1 MTSNLP
7 PTRVGTNR
15 PWLLW
20 INTVL
25 AVLSGLG
32 IGIWIWLL
40 QNRSWL
46 PDPSS
51 DTGKR
56 LLKSYSGT
64 SGDVVLALLALCVI
78 TLVVL
83 IRRTQEPSTESW
95 RPWRWAR
102 SHPLVLALWTGY
114 AVAMV
119 HGSSWFYPEL
129 VGWYKDVISDHLL
142 NNFSFR
148 SDFLRETLKRDDYRF
163 FPLAH
168 QDLHILSWFTAYV
181 KVWMLVSAA
190 ELFTIVVVSAR
201 FIRRLSGRN
210 EIPGLLLITSLLLLF
225 QPSTGTA
232 FFQLIYSE
240 RLLTFLFSLYFASY
254 LHHQKTLS
262 ATTFYSTILFALLGI
277 FVKDIAIVLFL
288 LPPLL
293 TLALGSIG
301 RMEGYPSL
309 KQGNRNE
316 LNNSYKLELWLCSLI
331 LVFLA
336 SYIALSLLPS
346 TYASSGAYSKG
357 AEWTFRPD
365 LRVWLLL
372 AFSTWRGWR
381 VTTGGSQAN
390 LLDCLNL
397 AALAY
402 GGSLFLLIGFQSS
415 SYLALP
421 IQLITVLDAL
431 WIWSGTIAPFL
442 GSRTGQ
448 RATAGIGV
456 AACIGWI
463 GIEHQ
468 TDFSFQQQ
476 VSRIKISQASWQQT
490 YSRLQGLAEERKED
504 GHAVNIIRDR
514 STWFSRKR
522 HLGRLNYDRL
532 IIHDPKAGT
541 YTVEDGINEGSTYTP
556 KAGDLLINIDRQPHD
571 FTPPPVS
578 DYDLIYRY
586 DPSLHNGRIYSKR

>member
-1 MTSNLP
+1 MTSKLH
-7 PTRVGTNR
+7 PTDVGANR

-20 INTVL
+20 INSVL
-25 AVLSGLG
+25 ALLSGLG
-32 IGIWIWLL
+32 MGIWIWLL
-40 QNRSWL
+40 QNRAWL
-46 PDPSS
+46 PAPDSEA
-51 DTGKR
+51 GKR

-64 SGDVVLALLALCVI
+64 SGDVVLALLTLSVI

-83 IRRTQEPSTESW
+83 IRRTQEPPIESW
-95 RPWRWAR
+95 NPWRWAR
-102 SHPLVLALWTGY
+102 CHPLVIALWAGY
-114 AVAMV
+114 TVAML

-148 SDFLRETLKRDDYRF
+148 SDFLRETLKRDDFRF

-168 QDLHILSWFTAYV
+168 QDLHILSWFTAYI

-201 FIRRLSGRN
+201 FVRRLTRH
-210 EIPGLLLITSLLLLF
+210 EAIPGLLLITSLLLLF

-254 LHHQKTLS
+254 LHHQQTRS
-262 ATTFYSTILFALLGI
+262 AQTFYSTILFALLGI

-288 LPPLL
+288 APPLV

-301 RMEGYPSL
+301 RMEGYPRL
-309 KQGNRNE
+309 RLNNQNE
-316 LNNSYKLELWLCSLI
+316 FNNSYKLELWLCSLI
-331 LVFLA
+331 LVFIT

-346 TYASSGAYSKG
+346 SYASSGSYSKG
-357 AEWTFRPD
+357 AELTLRPD
-365 LRVWLLL
+365 LRIWLML
-372 AFSTWRGWR
+372 AYSTWRGWNI
-381 VTTGGSQAN
+381 TTGRSQAN

-397 AALAY
+397 AALIYA
-402 GGSLFLLIGFQSS
+402 GSLFLLIGYHSS

-431 WIWSGTIAPFL
+431 WIWSETISPFL

-456 AACIGWI
+456 AACLGLI

-468 TDFSFQQQ
+468 TGFSFLNQ
-476 VSRIKISQASWQQT
+476 VSRIKISQDSWQQT
-490 YSRLQGLAEERKED
+490 YSRLQELARERKED
-504 GHAVNIIRDR
+504 GHPVNIIRDR

-532 IIHDPKAGT
+532 IIHDPQEGT
-541 YTVEDGINEGSTYTP
+541 YTVEDGIKEGSTYTP
-556 KAGDLLINIDRQPHD
+556 RAGDLLINIDRQPHD
-571 FTPPPVS
+571 FTPPS
-578 DYDLIYRY
+578 TRDYNLIYRY
-586 DPSLHNGRIYSKR
+586 DPSLHNGRIYIKR